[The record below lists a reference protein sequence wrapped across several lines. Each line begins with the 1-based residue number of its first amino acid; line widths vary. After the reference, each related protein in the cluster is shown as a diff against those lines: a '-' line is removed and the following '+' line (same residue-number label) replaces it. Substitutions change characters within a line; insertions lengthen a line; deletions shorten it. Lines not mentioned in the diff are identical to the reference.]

1 LDNQKKVITYP
12 VRAIR
17 RKNIGEFILLAVI
30 FQDRCQF
37 NITQA
42 PKNPAEVPAYL
53 RWKLFC
59 EENKIQVKFETGV
72 IVNHEDLIGI
82 SDFCIT
88 TSIREGFGMV
98 YLEPWLAGTPV
109 AGRNLPCITD
119 DLGKYGLEFSRLYDR
134 LEVKTNTGTCDF
146 SDLDT
151 EAQENFILGLL
162 GSSGERGMVT
172 RLNPFLNSIF
182 ADADPEMVQKN
193 RKLIRKHFS
202 VYNYGKR
209 LFTLYKNVSR

>member
-1 LDNQKKVITYP
+1 M
-12 VRAIR
+12 
-17 RKNIGEFILLAVI
+17 
-30 FQDRCQF
+30 
-37 NITQA
+37 
-42 PKNPAEVPAYL
+42 
-53 RWKLFC
+53 
-59 EENKIQVKFETGV
+59 KFETGV

-146 SDLDT
+146 TDLET
-151 EAQENFILGLL
+151 EAQENLILRIVGLIRRK
-162 GSSGERGMVT
+162 GGMVT

-182 ADADPEMVQKN
+182 TDADPEMIRKN